1 MLNLLSDFKCRCA
14 KMISYLQ
21 NLWVKW
27 NLLWILKVVYN
38 QKEWKPIVLLWMGL
52 FWEEAGPVWRSA
64 HLGPDISD
72 STWPSPSL
80 AQVCYQREG
89 PSGGCGEEHVC
100 GSGGAGRVK
109 GPGLGSP
116 AGPPSF
122 FSPMEP
128 LREGRKQCITGHGKM
143 EWIN

>member
-64 HLGPDISD
+64 HLGPDISE

-89 PSGGCGEEHVC
+89 PSGGCGEEHVR

-109 GPGLGSP
+109 GPGHLQVLPASSLQWSP
-116 AGPPSF
+116 LEKAGDKVSQG
-122 FSPMEP
+122 ME
-128 LREGRKQCITGHGKM
+128 RWSDNSH
-143 EWIN
+143 